1 MKKLTAL
8 LFIISTLFGCSGE
21 PQSVEQLVNA
31 GEKAIVDGDFARAR
45 DYLSKA
51 IARQPSDQHI
61 LYLLGTS
68 YRRDFLYDSAYYYL
82 KRADLLHPGDR
93 EVNLELHRVAA
104 VLQEW
109 KSAVRA
115 IHVLIETGDSK
126 EMYIAD
132 LADYN
137 LRMDNFSVAYHYYRR
152 LSQIQPDNIE
162 IWRHLVNLAAQLDS
176 LEVALRVVDSALER
190 FGRQDG
196 LLISKG
202 LCLAATGDYDQSE
215 SIFRSLVAKD
225 TASVAARINLAH
237 TLSSQNSPA
246 KKREALQLYLQVQ
259 PRADKFLKVDS
270 LIEALT
276 EELDGKK

>member
-8 LFIISTLFGCSGE
+8 LLITSTLFGCSGE

-31 GEKAIVDGDFARAR
+31 GEKAIVAGDYAHAR

-51 IARQPSDQHI
+51 VARQPSDQHI
-61 LYLLGTS
+61 LYLLGIS

-109 KSAVRA
+109 KSAVQA
-115 IHVLIETGDSK
+115 IHVLIETGDSE

-132 LADYN
+132 LADLN
-137 LRMDNFSVAYHYYRR
+137 LRLDNFSVAYHYYRR
-152 LSQIQPDNIE
+152 LSQIQPDNVQ
-162 IWRHLVNLAAQLDS
+162 IWQHVVNLAAQLDS
-176 LEVALRVVDSALER
+176 LEIALRVVDSALER

-196 LLISKG
+196 LLISKA
-202 LCLAATGDYDQSE
+202 LCLAASGDYDRSE
-215 SIFRSLVAKD
+215 AIFRSLVAQD
-225 TASVAARINLAH
+225 TTSVGARINLAH
-237 TLSSQNSPA
+237 TLSSQNSQA

-259 PRADKFLKVDS
+259 SQADKSLKIDS
-270 LIEALT
+270 LIEVLT
-276 EELDGKK
+276 EELNSDK